1 MRMRNV
7 VLTMLLAV
15 MVLAAAGCRTA
26 PIYNVQGAPVT
37 PTVADEVT
45 REEIKD
51 AIIRAGSGLGWR
63 MRPQEPGHMLG
74 VLRLRSHV
82 AKVDIRYDT
91 ETYSITYRDSTN
103 LDHQNGQIHSNYNG
117 WIQNLDTAIQNE
129 IAAL

>member
-1 MRMRNV
+1 MRTRNV

-15 MVLAAAGCRTA
+15 MLLAAAGCRTA

-37 PTVADEVT
+37 PTGADEVS
-45 REEIKD
+45 REQVKD

-63 MRPQEPGHMLG
+63 MQPQEPGHMLG
-74 VLRLRSHV
+74 VLTLRSHV

-117 WIQNLDTAIQNE
+117 WIQNLDTAIQNQ